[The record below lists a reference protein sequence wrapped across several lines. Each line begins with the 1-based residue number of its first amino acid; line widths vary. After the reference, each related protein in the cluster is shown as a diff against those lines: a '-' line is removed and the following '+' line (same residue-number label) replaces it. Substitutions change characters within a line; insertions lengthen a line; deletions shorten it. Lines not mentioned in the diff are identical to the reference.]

1 MLLPLIVRSRWAT
14 HAANNC
20 AFNAAKSLA
29 SGTGTNQLRRY
40 QPSSPSTP
48 PFSLPLAGLQ
58 YSLRYPQCE
67 RNAMIRSVSMRDR
80 KSTRL
85 NSSHRCISYAVFCL
99 KKKINVHADQMI
111 QPTVARKHIG
121 TAQHFEN

>member
-29 SGTGTNQLRRY
+29 SGTGTKKLRRY

-48 PFSLPLAGLQ
+48 PFSLRLAGLQ

-67 RNAMIRSVSMRDR
+67 RNAMIRSVSMRCRPR
-80 KSTRL
+80 KIFLTRSEEHTSEL
-85 NSSHRCISYAVFCL
+85 QSPCNLVCRL
-99 KKKINVHADQMI
+99 LLEKKKTLQEC
-111 QPTVARKHIG
+111 ARYI
-121 TAQHFEN
+121 T